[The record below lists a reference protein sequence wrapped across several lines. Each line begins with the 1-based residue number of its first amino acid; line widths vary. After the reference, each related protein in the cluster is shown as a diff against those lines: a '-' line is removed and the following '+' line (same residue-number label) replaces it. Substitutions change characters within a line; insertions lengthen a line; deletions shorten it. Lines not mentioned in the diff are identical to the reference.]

1 VTAGSIIGLWPMLL
15 ALFAAQPGPA
25 PQTITRM
32 VIEQTV
38 IWRVPLQSRP
48 VMAQIEWIERE
59 GSAGPKCIP
68 VARIRR
74 ALLSGPEHVD
84 FVFARGG
91 RIRAQFD
98 EDCPA
103 LDFYG
108 NFYLQPQ
115 DGRLCAGRDAVRSR
129 LGESCTIGSFRQLV
143 PRIKRQIP

>member
-1 VTAGSIIGLWPMLL
+1 MLL
-15 ALFAAQPGPA
+15 ALFAAQAGAPA
-25 PQTITRM
+25 SQTITRM

-38 IWRVPLQSRP
+38 IWRVPLQPRP
-48 VMAQIEWIERE
+48 MMAQIEWIERT
-59 GSAGPKCIP
+59 GPKCIP

-84 FVFARGG
+84 FVFVRGG
-91 RIRAQFD
+91 RVRAQFD

-115 DGRLCAGRDAVRSR
+115 DGKLCAGRGAVRSR
-129 LGESCTIGSFRQLV
+129 LGASCTIGSFRQLV

>member
-1 VTAGSIIGLWPMLL
+1 MML
-15 ALFAAQPGPA
+15 ALFAVQTGPA
-25 PQTITRM
+25 SQTITRM
-32 VIEQTV
+32 VVERTV
-38 IWRVPLQSRP
+38 IWRVPVQPRP
-48 VMAQIEWIERE
+48 MMARIEWMER
-59 GSAGPKCIP
+59 AGPRCIP
-68 VARIRR
+68 IANIRR

-91 RIRAQFD
+91 RIRAQFE

-115 DGRLCAGRDAVRSR
+115 DGRLCAGRDVVRSR
-129 LGESCTIGSFRQLV
+129 LGESCTIDSFRQLV

>member
-1 VTAGSIIGLWPMLL
+1 MVGLPGSILGLWPMLL
-15 ALFAAQPGPA
+15 AMFAAQPGPA
-25 PQTITRM
+25 SQEITRM
-32 VIEQTV
+32 VVEQTV
-38 IWRVPLQSRP
+38 IWRVPVQPRP
-48 VMAQIEWIERE
+48 MLAQIEWIER
-59 GSAGPKCIP
+59 AGPKCIP
-68 VARIRR
+68 VSRIRR

-84 FVFARGG
+84 FVFVRGG
-91 RIRAQFD
+91 RVRAQFD

-115 DGRLCAGRDAVRSR
+115 DGKLCAGRDAVRSR